1 MNSDN
6 RAEGW
11 RIFIEYYPVM
21 LRVEAALAA
30 CEWFADGWA
39 ISIRH
44 FSGGIALQLY
54 KTGWHNAAGRGIHLE
69 TWISIDGVADT
80 SVPVVIHAER
90 EVPGRERFNRMFIE
104 RSREIMAKWSGYR
117 RSADPADAGET
128 ADGGVYTACGSGGYY
143 RRNSRRDV
151 RISWDDYRNFPA
163 TVAGRARSTI
173 LP

>member
-117 RSADPADAGET
+117 ISRNGTMEHCIIRVPLIRRMLVKRLT
-128 ADGGVYTACGSGGYY
+128 AEFTRLAEVGDIIDGILVEMSG
-143 RRNSRRDV
+143 
-151 RISWDDYRNFPA
+151 
-163 TVAGRARSTI
+163 
-173 LP
+173 